1 MTTCVLYSPLSS
13 SLYPFLFSPQV
24 SSSTRKARSSI
35 GSNEPFSHS
44 DQPLPDPISPWT
56 YFAIVTAGPF
66 IPRPPPPSTIHTL
79 HPHLPT
85 PFTLFLAS
93 LPVYSLAPGR
103 HVCTMEIKQSERGSE
118 RGRVSELSVIC
129 AVALFFSALLVSL
142 CCHCTDLGKVGATV
156 TCLDWERQDHN
167 RLLFFFCR
175 GQRDG
180 RMNGGTEGWIAESR
194 DFLQCPWLSLSH
206 ALCWYSGFHYPLI
219 CISQMQHS
227 VINKSSNYGSLSSVT
242 VIMRPFVFVII

>member
-93 LPVYSLAPGR
+93 PASIQPCSRSTCVYHGDKAKRKRERERESVR
-103 HVCTMEIKQSERGSE
+103 TVCN
-118 RGRVSELSVIC
+118 
-129 AVALFFSALLVSL
+129 L
-142 CCHCTDLGKVGATV
+142 CCCSLFLSSFGLPLLSLHRPWQGGSHSDLFGLRKTGSQQTS
-156 TCLDWERQDHN
+156 
-167 RLLFFFCR
+167 FFFLQRTERWKDEWRDR
-175 GQRDG
+175 G
-180 RMNGGTEGWIAESR
+180 MNSR
-194 DFLQCPWLSLSH
+194 E
-206 ALCWYSGFHYPLI
+206 
-219 CISQMQHS
+219 
-227 VINKSSNYGSLSSVT
+227 
-242 VIMRPFVFVII
+242 

>member
-1 MTTCVLYSPLSS
+1 M
-13 SLYPFLFSPQV
+13 
-24 SSSTRKARSSI
+24 
-35 GSNEPFSHS
+35 
-44 DQPLPDPISPWT
+44 
-56 YFAIVTAGPF
+56 
-66 IPRPPPPSTIHTL
+66 HTL

-93 LPVYSLAPGR
+93 PASIQPCSRSTCVHHGDKAKRKRERERESVR
-103 HVCTMEIKQSERGSE
+103 TVCN
-118 RGRVSELSVIC
+118 
-129 AVALFFSALLVSL
+129 L
-142 CCHCTDLGKVGATV
+142 CCCSLFLSSFGLPLLSLHRPWQGGSHSDLFGLRKTGSQQTSF
-156 TCLDWERQDHN
+156 
-167 RLLFFFCR
+167 FFFCR